1 MLDDCM
7 VDFKVVF
14 QRMQEIEK
22 YEKARLTKRQ
32 NNSINRFTLIF
43 TFFLFSI
50 DTVNVINNQIGSEFP
65 KRYYSDI
72 E

>member
-1 MLDDCM
+1 MAKYYSSATATGVESGKVREMLDDCM

-43 TFFLFSI
+43 TVFFCLPLI
-50 DTVNVINNQIGSEFP
+50 Q
-65 KRYYSDI
+65 
-72 E
+72 